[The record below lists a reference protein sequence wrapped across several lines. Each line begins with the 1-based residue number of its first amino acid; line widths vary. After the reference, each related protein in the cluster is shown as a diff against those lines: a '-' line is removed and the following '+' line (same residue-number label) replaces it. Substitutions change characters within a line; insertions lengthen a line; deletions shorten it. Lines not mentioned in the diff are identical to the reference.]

1 MPYNKNH
8 LMMNHLAIVKSDKS
22 TYDMSHLIFEEVSFD
37 NLKHKEKY
45 LILYNVNS
53 YNIGIFTMYN
63 TRHVVHNSH
72 SIRPI
77 ATFKYARFNIIQIEN
92 MYVEITRYFSK
103 NFTKQVKFFKLN
115 SKKHL
120 IQEAMEQRALNIIL
134 RNLIGDNMFKY

>member
-1 MPYNKNH
+1 MPYQKSL
-8 LMMNHLAIVKSDKS
+8 LMMNHLVIVKSDKS
-22 TYDMSHLIFEEVSFD
+22 TYNMSHLIFEEVSFD

-45 LILYNVNS
+45 LISYNVNS

-72 SIRPI
+72 STTPI
-77 ATFKYARFNIIQIEN
+77 ATFKYARFNIIQIDN
-92 MYVEITRYFSK
+92 MYTEVIRHFSK
-103 NFTKQVKFFKLN
+103 HFTRSISYYKLN
-115 SKKHL
+115 NKKHL

>member
-1 MPYNKNH
+1 MPYLKS
-8 LMMNHLAIVKSDKS
+8 LLMNHLAIVTSDKT

-53 YNIGIFTMYN
+53 YNIGIFKMYN
-63 TRHVVHNSH
+63 TRHVVHNYH
-72 SIRPI
+72 STTPI
-77 ATFKYARFNIIQIEN
+77 ATFKYARFNIIQIDN
-92 MYVEITRYFSK
+92 IYVEITRHFSK
-103 NFTKQVKFFKLN
+103 NFTRSIKYFKLN
-115 SKKHL
+115 NNKHL